1 MSVVL
6 LSSLYKISHFTNFQV
21 HKIQTKIWLHELHNN
36 FIIFLNI
43 KNIFPYF
50 IVNVIL
56 GHIYVEDQIKV
67 FYIVNYFRCCSLYDC
82 IHFLSPL
89 ELSTNLWLSFTITK
103 KASAR
108 AFSCL
113 KVTTSAFIFKN
124 LLRH

>member
-1 MSVVL
+1 MSVIL

-67 FYIVNYFRCCSLYDC
+67 ISFDVLTIFVAAVCMIVFTFCPHHQSSQQTFSEVSQSLRRP
-82 IHFLSPL
+82 LLGPSP
-89 ELSTNLWLSFTITK
+89 S
-103 KASAR
+103 SAY
-108 AFSCL
+108 
-113 KVTTSAFIFKN
+113 
-124 LLRH
+124 

>member
-1 MSVVL
+1 MSVIL

-67 FYIVNYFRCCSLYDC
+67 ISFVVLTIFVAVVCMIV
-82 IHFLSPL
+82 
-89 ELSTNLWLSFTITK
+89 FT
-103 KASAR
+103 
-108 AFSCL
+108 FCP
-113 KVTTSAFIFKN
+113 
-124 LLRH
+124 H